1 MTDNE
6 RMVLELQDEMRNHS
20 ETINKILVKYKN
32 IVGEYSIKG
41 MDIKTDLF
49 SGIENQCKIIE
60 EVNLYNRTEQMR
72 IKHKILMEPAYR
84 LSHLFVLLDDKTLSE
99 ILDFNF
105 GEEKEI
111 FLRNCK
117 MNNIEYSIQ
126 NFPDKKVPCA
136 LKEDIRIYADEDFK
150 CEYIIQYEGA
160 VITQCLEYYK
170 PNISIPEKILGYDVR
185 VIGPKAFYQCDEI
198 ISVKLPST
206 ISLIGYYAFGECK
219 RLRCINGWNI
229 NSRFKVENRAFW
241 KTDIR
246 RIDMAIEQV
255 KLVEKDVFDECKFLL
270 SINIHGTNL
279 GSYPFKNYFNV
290 GKQCSINAY
299 QD

>member
-32 IVGEYSIKG
+32 NIDEYLIKG
-41 MDIKTDLF
+41 MDIKTDFF

-60 EVNLYNRTEQMR
+60 EISIHNRTEQMR
-72 IKHKILMEPAYR
+72 IKHKMLMKPAYR

-105 GEEKEI
+105 GKEKEN
-111 FLRNCK
+111 FLKNCK
-117 MNNIEYSIQ
+117 MSNIEYSIQ
-126 NFPDKKVPCA
+126 NFPDKKMPFA
-136 LKEDIRIYADEDFK
+136 LKEDIKVYTDEDIK
-150 CEYIIQYEGA
+150 CEYIIQYKGA

-170 PNISIPEKILGYDVR
+170 PNISIPKKILGYDVR

-206 ISLIGYYAFGECK
+206 VSIIGYYAFGECK

-229 NSRFKVENRAFW
+229 KSRFKVENRAFW

-246 RIDMAIEQV
+246 RIDMSVKQV
-255 KLVEKDVFDECKFLL
+255 KFIARDVFEGCRFLL
-270 SINIHGTNL
+270 SINIYGTNL
-279 GSYPFKNYFNV
+279 GKNSFASYFNV
-290 GKQCSINAY
+290 GKQCSINVY